1 MKVKK
6 LTRDEFFKW
15 DMKTVRRLISEAK
28 ANDDHV
34 LRPLSWMGQ
43 GYGGSVIIVA
53 TYKNGK
59 RVDNAAQRKIWSSNE
74 DLG

>member
-1 MKVKK
+1 MKAKT
-6 LTRDEFFKW
+6 LTREDFFRW
-15 DMKTVRRLISEAK
+15 DMKTVRRLITEAK

-34 LRPLSWMGQ
+34 LKPYQYKGH
-43 GYGGSVIIVA
+43 GYGGSVVKVA

-59 RVDNAAQRKIWSSNE
+59 RVDNAAQRRIWESNE